1 MTSIGDRIRTLRQTR
16 KHSQAEL
23 ARLLGINQATIAGY
37 ESDRYQPSVTT
48 LIDIANIYGVSVD
61 YLVGV
66 VQDDIDDDLVR
77 AIKALSPADRI
88 AARKIIAALADRGKI
103 HPQPSADGLDDSTDD
118 SPAAT
123 GNNKGR

>member
-118 SPAAT
+118 SPAT
-123 GNNKGR
+123 GNNKSR

>member
-77 AIKALSPADRI
+77 AIKALSPTDRI

-118 SPAAT
+118 SPAT
-123 GNNKGR
+123 GNNKSR